1 MALGFGFN
9 KAKVLSAAEKYV
21 QQGKFNN
28 ALSEY
33 EKVIRQD
40 PKDLTAL
47 NTAGDLYARLGR
59 TDQAIQ
65 CFRRVAEAYAN
76 DGFTVKA
83 IAMYKKVTKL
93 SPNST
98 DCIIKLAELYSQ
110 QGLNNDA
117 RVQYLQ
123 LADHFLRINDHEQA
137 SKTFEKLLDLDPENT
152 AMQTRLAD
160 LYVKL
165 GRTVEA
171 RAIYFRAAETHG
183 RQGAR
188 DAAEQALERTLKID
202 PEFGPALVMRARVL
216 YDEERYEETVKCL
229 ERVRDLDS
237 QAEALRTL
245 LRAHLAMKN
254 LAEATPLAG
263 KLVTVHNDL
272 TGVTI
277 CADAMIRT
285 ADCEAALRLYA
296 QHADRLLAKNARAL
310 VDALN
315 DVIDDVKMN
324 APALDI
330 LRSLYEKAGES
341 THLSEVNE
349 LLAHALVQ
357 AGDLARAR
365 DLYKQLSEVEP
376 DNPVHLQ
383 NYNQVRARLGDDATQ
398 RPIPAD
404 QATEPFMVD
413 ELETPELAI
422 ETTYPREVLE
432 AVKSAITDSELLD
445 SYNLSRKALA
455 PLEAVLPEAPLHPM
469 LNQRLASL
477 YAREERFSEAARCC
491 DVLRAVYWNAGHT
504 EHALR
509 YADMAAK
516 YRERIGEA
524 APEFSIEAILNP
536 QSRKFPAAEETTE
549 TFGTPDEI
557 DISHEWESLLVD
569 APGRSMS
576 GMPVNMREMP
586 GDSDVEAAVDSLM
599 QERAKPDVVQPPV
612 ADEPAVAVQHESVAV
627 PPAAVAPTRAA
638 TEAMTQGTSR
648 FVSSDDALASHL
660 SAVGDLV
667 EEIRF
672 YISQEMVEEAE
683 AAIERCAAMAPEL
696 SDLSELRREI
706 AAMKTTPGASAETVA
721 GSEFTPLP
729 AVSSAHAHESILE
742 VPVAH
747 AKHSASHAAD
757 PLDELVLDFEESLKT
772 SFVVE
777 AADVP
782 EMAMATASVHAPA
795 PPVAPPMAAAA
806 KPSAIMGG
814 NGNRVKSEGSALL
827 NDLFEEFKEEVEH
840 DAHPEQ
846 EDPETHY
853 NLAVAFREMSLLDE
867 AIGELQKV
875 CQAIEAGHSFPR
887 VMESYTW
894 LAQCLVD
901 KGVPQAAI
909 KWYERALRVPGV
921 TSEAV
926 LAIQYDMGC
935 AFEASGNTKAA
946 LAHFMEVYGTNIDYR
961 DIAERIKS
969 LQRP

>member
-1 MALGFGFN
+1 M
-9 KAKVLSAAEKYV
+9 
-21 QQGKFNN
+21 
-28 ALSEY
+28 
-33 EKVIRQD
+33 
-40 PKDLTAL
+40 
-47 NTAGDLYARLGR
+47 
-59 TDQAIQ
+59 
-65 CFRRVAEAYAN
+65 
-76 DGFTVKA
+76 
-83 IAMYKKVTKL
+83 
-93 SPNST
+93 
-98 DCIIKLAELYSQ
+98 
-110 QGLNNDA
+110 
-117 RVQYLQ
+117 
-123 LADHFLRINDHEQA
+123 
-137 SKTFEKLLDLDPENT
+137 
-152 AMQTRLAD
+152 
-160 LYVKL
+160 
-165 GRTVEA
+165 
-171 RAIYFRAAETHG
+171 
-183 RQGAR
+183 
-188 DAAEQALERTLKID
+188 
-202 PEFGPALVMRARVL
+202 
-216 YDEERYEETVKCL
+216 KCL

-263 KLVTVHNDL
+263 KLVAVHNDL

-277 CADAMIRT
+277 CADTMIR
-285 ADCEAALRLYA
+285 AGDCEAALRLYA

-315 DVIDDVKMN
+315 DVIDGIKNN
-324 APALDI
+324 ASALDI

-413 ELETPELAI
+413 ELETPELPI
-422 ETTYPREVLE
+422 ETKYPREVLE

-445 SYNLSRKALA
+445 SYNLSKKALA

-509 YADMAAK
+509 YADMAVK
-516 YRERIGEA
+516 YRERIGET

-536 QSRKFPAAEETTE
+536 QSRKFPAVEETTE

-557 DISHEWESLLVD
+557 DISHEWESLLLD

-576 GMPVNMREMP
+576 EMPVNMREMP
-586 GDSDVEAAVDSLM
+586 GDSDVEAAVNSLM
-599 QERAKPDVVQPPV
+599 QERTTPAVVQPPV
-612 ADEPAVAVQHESVAV
+612 AEEPAVAVQQEPVMA
-627 PPAAVAPTRAA
+627 PPAAVAPTPAA
-638 TEAMTQGTSR
+638 VAVTEGTSR

-667 EEIRF
+667 EEVRF
-672 YISQEMVEEAE
+672 YISQEMLEEAE
-683 AAIERCAAMAPEL
+683 AAIERCAVMAPEL

-706 AAMKTTPGASAETVA
+706 AGMKAAYGASEETVA
-721 GSEFTPLP
+721 ESEFTPLRG
-729 AVSSAHAHESILE
+729 VSSAHAHESVLE
-742 VPVAH
+742 VPVAQAGH
-747 AKHSASHAAD
+747 AGSHAAE

-782 EMAMATASVHAPA
+782 EMAMATASVQTPT
-795 PPVAPPMAAAA
+795 
-806 KPSAIMGG
+806 
-814 NGNRVKSEGSALL
+814 R
-827 NDLFEEFKEEVEH
+827 
-840 DAHPEQ
+840 
-846 EDPETHY
+846 T
-853 NLAVAFREMSLLDE
+853 
-867 AIGELQKV
+867 
-875 CQAIEAGHSFPR
+875 
-887 VMESYTW
+887 
-894 LAQCLVD
+894 
-901 KGVPQAAI
+901 
-909 KWYERALRVPGV
+909 
-921 TSEAV
+921 
-926 LAIQYDMGC
+926 
-935 AFEASGNTKAA
+935 
-946 LAHFMEVYGTNIDYR
+946 
-961 DIAERIKS
+961 
-969 LQRP
+969 